1 MKIGLVSVY
10 VSSPL
15 DAFKYYT
22 EVLGFVKKM
31 YVPEAYLAIVASPED
46 PNGTSLLLEPNHN
59 PIATTYQTALHK
71 AGIPV
76 IVFTANDIY
85 AEYEKLKTKGVVFKK
100 EPTKTEYGIE
110 ALFEDTFGNLIQL
123 YQA

>member
-1 MKIGLVSVY
+1 MKIGLVSVF
-10 VSSPL
+10 VSDPL

-31 YVPEAYLAIVASPED
+31 YVPEAYLAIVASAEE
-46 PNGTSLLLEPNHN
+46 PNGTSLMLEPNTN
-59 PIATTYQTALHK
+59 PIAKTYQTDLYK
-71 AGIPV
+71 AGIPA

-85 AEYEKLKTKGVVFKK
+85 GEYEKLKTKGVVFRN
-100 EPTKTEYGIE
+100 EPKKTEYGIE
-110 ALFEDTFGNLIQL
+110 GVFEDTFGNLIQL